1 MARRLRV
8 LGSTSGVGDCPTL
21 YEDLDTGEVV
31 VQGDAVT
38 DPNDVAQL
46 RYVKDGEGFVVVP
59 RALLVNFAPKD
70 AEDYVP
76 EFVPQKK
83 ISEFIN
89 DGFEHTAWRLE
100 TRTGYLSDQEMP
112 SYEEFL
118 RTGDTAGEVG
128 HPWFD
133 NVRRM
138 VGNGKRFERVRLV
151 DSPPTVGQR
160 YLLACART
168 NVAAGED
175 IRYLWRA
182 DAEQYGVN
190 LSDFWL
196 FDSRTV
202 ARFHFEGERTIGME
216 LITDPAEVLRAC
228 QVRDVAWHHATPYS
242 AFRTQVPSAE

>member
-8 LGSTSGVGDCPTL
+8 LGSTSGIGDCPTL
-21 YEDLDTGEVV
+21 YEDLDTGEVL

-38 DPNDVAQL
+38 GPEDVAQL
-46 RYVKDGEGFVVVP
+46 KHVKEGEAFVVVP
-59 RALLVNFAPKD
+59 RELLVNFAPK
-70 AEDYVP
+70 EPHHVTR
-76 EFVPQKK
+76 FVPQQE
-83 ISEFIN
+83 INEFFN

-100 TRTGYLSDQEMP
+100 TRTGYASDQAMP
-112 SYEEFL
+112 SYREFL

-138 VGNGKRFERVRLV
+138 VANGKRFERVRLV
-151 DSPPTVGQR
+151 DAPPTTGQR

-175 IRYLWRA
+175 IRYLWRS
-182 DAEQYGVN
+182 DAERYGLN
-190 LSDFWL
+190 LWDFWL

-202 ARFHFEGERTIGME
+202 ARFHFEGERTVGME
-216 LITDPAEVLRAC
+216 LITEPAEVLRAC
-228 QVRDVAWHHATPYS
+228 QVRDTAWHHATQYEE
-242 AFRTQVPSAE
+242 FRGQVPSAV